1 MPPWFW
7 RRSQADTY
15 DRRRKDPPF
24 HSTWGTGVRVYTY
37 SVRVGP
43 THPICSM
50 IYGST
55 GATHF
60 DQLAKILTGYEITG
74 ARSSGLF
81 MGILSIP
88 VGFLLKITAK
98 NRLEVR
104 GPLVPYPTLELAAF
118 APSKTALVPFL
129 SPFRLLLC
137 FFRFRVYG
145 LDSVSPFVALPNER
159 KVVVDHFICFSS
171 KTKKAEDGLRCL
183 RALPA
188 LYNKEFRL
196 GPGKRWQQQKGRG
209 PCSCC
214 ARPLLSQWGSRF
226 GIYYKRENPLQI
238 TTPLLGSPRRKA
250 PSPSDSISLL
260 TLYMWAPD
268 IYEGS
273 PTPVTAFLFIAPKI
287 SISANISRVSIYG
300 SYGATLQQIFFFC
313 SIASMILGAL
323 AAMAQT
329 KVKRP
334 LAHSSIGHVGYIRT
348 GLSCGTIEGIQ
359 SLLIGIFIYASM
371 TIDAFAIVLALQQT
385 CVKYIAD
392 LGALAKTN
400 PISAITF
407 SITMFSYAGIPPLAG
422 FCSKFYLF
430 FAALGCGAYFLA
442 PLTESVATRMGMHAT
457 KHRVESN
464 TSTVYSIS
472 LYEST
477 ITTRDEPWFGELK
490 LALGVIGLPVTA
502 RDRIL
507 RCSPPVVGTTRA
519 GPGPDSKR

>member
-1 MPPWFW
+1 
-7 RRSQADTY
+7 
-15 DRRRKDPPF
+15 
-24 HSTWGTGVRVYTY
+24 
-37 SVRVGP
+37 
-43 THPICSM
+43 
-50 IYGST
+50 
-55 GATHF
+55 
-60 DQLAKILTGYEITG
+60 
-74 ARSSGLF
+74 
-81 MGILSIP
+81 
-88 VGFLLKITAK
+88 
-98 NRLEVR
+98 
-104 GPLVPYPTLELAAF
+104 
-118 APSKTALVPFL
+118 
-129 SPFRLLLC
+129 
-137 FFRFRVYG
+137 
-145 LDSVSPFVALPNER
+145 
-159 KVVVDHFICFSS
+159 
-171 KTKKAEDGLRCL
+171 
-183 RALPA
+183 
-188 LYNKEFRL
+188 
-196 GPGKRWQQQKGRG
+196 
-209 PCSCC
+209 
-214 ARPLLSQWGSRF
+214 
-226 GIYYKRENPLQI
+226 
-238 TTPLLGSPRRKA
+238 
-250 PSPSDSISLL
+250 
-260 TLYMWAPD
+260 MWAPD

-273 PTPVTAFLFIAPKI
+273 PTPVTAFLSIAPKI

-348 GLSCGTIEGIQ
+348 GFSCGTIEGIQ

-371 TIDAFAIVLALQQT
+371 TIDAFAIVSALRQT
-385 CVKYIAD
+385 RVKYIAD

-442 PLTESVATRMGMHAT
+442 PVGVVTSVIGRWAAGRLPRVN
-457 KHRVESN
+457 RVESD

-519 GPGPDSKR
+519 GPGLDSER